1 VSLWAETRAAIAAAR
16 AAGRILDRWFGRVGP
31 VQLKSARDPVTRAD
45 RASEREIRRRLG
57 RRFPRIGFLGEE
69 GGAVATGPDG
79 RWIVDPLDGTIAFVA
94 GLPTFGVSIALER
107 RGRLEV
113 GVMLFPRLRELFVA
127 ERGRGAWLDGRRIR
141 VTRTSSL
148 DRCVVSLWHEPGLWR
163 DRLMRERIARV
174 GAAVRSVRMIG
185 ACFSLAYVAAGRLDA
200 YWERQAHPWDV
211 AAGALLVREAG
222 GRVTGGAG
230 QPFDVDE
237 ATIVASNGRIHAR
250 MLALLNRRAAARR
263 AR

>member
-1 VSLWAETRAAIAAAR
+1 MRLRAETHAALDAAR
-16 AAGRILDRWFGRVGP
+16 AGGRILNHWFGRVGP
-31 VQLKSARDPVTRAD
+31 VRLKGPRDPVTRAD
-45 RASEREIRRRLG
+45 GLSERAIRRLLH
-57 RRFPRIGFLGEE
+57 RRFPAIGFLGEE
-69 GGAVATGPDG
+69 GGVVATGPHG

-113 GVMLFPRLRELFVA
+113 GVMLN
-127 ERGRGAWLDGRRIR
+127 GRRIR
-141 VTRTSSL
+141 VSRTTEMA
-148 DRCVVSLWHEPGLWR
+148 RCVVSLWHEAALWR
-163 DRLMRERIARV
+163 DHRMRSRVARV
-174 GAAVRSVRMIG
+174 GAEVRSVAMVG

-237 ATIVASNGRIHAR
+237 PSIVASNGRIHDRIVAI
-250 MLALLNRRAAARR
+250 LNGRRAPARR
-263 AR
+263 TR